1 MQLPHMTATEAE
13 TTGSMITAANSAE
26 SKICLAL
33 DGLSAERAIVLT
45 SELAPWIYAAKIHD
59 LYDAEGPN
67 IIRLLKKVGVK
78 RVWIDAKL
86 HDTPDTVA
94 LRTRALI
101 RNGANIV
108 TVHAAGGIPM
118 MKAAV
123 EAALSECGDV
133 LAEIWAITVL
143 TSLSPKEVERIYGKG
158 RTPKE
163 IVLDLALDAREG
175 GMKGI
180 VCSAQEVAMLRE
192 WPDFD
197 DKKLVVP
204 GTRSVRRGCCR
215 QPETIRYARPSDCRP
230 CKSSR
235 RRQPGDEG
243 QGPCRS
249 VQRDGRRDRHGD
261 LSALGMRGRDREVA
275 ALSFYRFYFPA
286 CEC

>member
-1 MQLPHMTATEAE
+1 MSDKP
-13 TTGSMITAANSAE
+13 E
-26 SKICLAL
+26 SRICLAL

-67 IIRLLKKVGVK
+67 IIRLLKKAGAK
-78 RVWIDAKL
+78 RLWVDDKL

-204 GTRSVRRGCCR
+204 GTRSAG
-215 QPETIRYARPSDCRP
+215 
-230 CKSSR
+230 
-235 RRQPGDEG
+235 
-243 QGPCRS
+243 
-249 VQRDGRRDRHGD
+249 
-261 LSALGMRGRDREVA
+261 VA
-275 ALSFYRFYFPA
+275 AGSQKRSGTPA
-286 CEC
+286 QAIADRASLLVAGSQVTKAKDPVAAFKALATEIGMYI